1 MSRDRQ
7 RGFAATLLI
16 PGLLLLVMGLGGSWG
31 RVHGQSGGQPPEA
44 VPTIVAGAEGET
56 PPPPRREAVA
66 GESGEAPEAAP
77 PGRNRAVAGESGERP
92 AAVAGES
99 EEAPALIGDT
109 GMDDSMRWS
118 LLAAGMMLL
127 AGGSLAF
134 SRARK
139 LR

>member
-7 RGFAATLLI
+7 RGFAATLLV
-16 PGLLLLVMGLGGSWG
+16 PGLLLLVMGMGGTWG
-31 RVHGQSGGQPPEA
+31 RVSGQTGGQPPNVA
-44 VPTIVAGAEGET
+44 PTVVAGAEGET

-66 GESGEAPEAAP
+66 GESGASPVAA
-77 PGRNRAVAGESGERP
+77 PGRNRAVAGESGERS
-92 AAVAGES
+92 AAVAGEF
-99 EEAPALIGDT
+99 EGAPSLIGAT

-118 LLAAGMMLL
+118 LLAAGMMLV
-127 AGGSLAF
+127 AGGGLAY

>member
-16 PGLLLLVMGLGGSWG
+16 PGLLLLVMGLGGTWG
-31 RVHGQSGGQPPEA
+31 RVHGQSGGPGPEV
-44 VPTIVAGAEGET
+44 VPTVVGGAEGET

-66 GESGEAPEAAP
+66 GESGEVPAAE
-77 PGRNRAVAGESGERP
+77 PGRRTDVAGESGERP
-92 AAVAGES
+92 DAVAGDT
-99 EEAPALIGDT
+99 APTLIGDT
-109 GMDDSMRWS
+109 GMDDSIRWM
-118 LLAAGMMLL
+118 LLMAGFVLL

>member
-7 RGFAATLLI
+7 RGFAASFLI
-16 PGLLLLVMGLGGSWG
+16 PGLLLLVMGLGGTWG
-31 RVHGQSGGQPPEA
+31 NVHGQSGGPEPEV
-44 VPTIVAGAEGET
+44 VPTVVAGAEGEP

-77 PGRNRAVAGESGERP
+77 DRRRAVAGESGERP

-99 EEAPALIGDT
+99 EEAPALIGNT

-118 LLAAGMMLL
+118 LLAAGMLLL